1 MNRILMTGRTTAK
14 PELRYTQSGV
24 GVVNFTLAVNRKFRN
39 ENGDF
44 DADFISCVAFRKT
57 AETIAEYIE
66 KGDLLGVEGRIQT
79 RNYENQNGQ
88 KVYVTEVVVD
98 QIDFLQARKEK
109 TNEFGNPVGTREVEE
124 VEENPFKEFG
134 KQIEIDDSDLPF

>member
-1 MNRILMTGRTTAK
+1 MNSVNLTGRATAK

-44 DADFISCVAFRKT
+44 DSDFISCVAFRKT
-57 AETIAEYIE
+57 AEVIAEYIE

-124 VEENPFKEFG
+124 NPFKEFG

>member
-1 MNRILMTGRTTAK
+1 MNRILMIGRTTAK

-24 GVVNFTLAVNRKFRN
+24 GVVNFTLAVDRKFRN

-98 QIDFLQARKEK
+98 QIDFLQPRKEK
-109 TNEFGNPVGTREVEE
+109 TNEFGNPVGTRGIEE
-124 VEENPFKEFG
+124 VEKNPFEEFG
-134 KQIEIDDSDLPF
+134 KQVEIDDSDLPF

>member
-1 MNRILMTGRTTAK
+1 MNRILMIGRTTTK

-44 DADFISCVAFRKT
+44 DSDFISCVAFRKT
-57 AETIAEYIE
+57 AEIIAEYIE

-134 KQIEIDDSDLPF
+134 KQVEIDELPF